1 MTNNIKKILAFA
13 LAAMM
18 IIPLAS
24 CANTGD
30 VEQSTVPPAA
40 EAQTTLPVIDE
51 TTADPSEVF
60 ELPAETQEYA
70 GKLVILNSS
79 GISMVGLDDATADTL
94 DQAVF
99 KRNALMSER
108 YGVEISEIVVKS
120 SKAVTTAENEITS
133 GDPSFDVAS
142 LNYNNATALARK
154 GLWYDLADI
163 ENISLEKSWWD
174 QSANRNYRFGEH
186 LYYTY
191 SNMETSHFDHVR
203 CFYFNHSIMAANSL
217 SVDEL
222 YTKAIEGK
230 WTLEEMYNY
239 AKDVYRDNG
248 NGIADAD
255 DIYPVVGVPST
266 TYSALCS
273 GADASYIKIDPKTSL
288 PYAYFTTEGFIDAYN
303 LILDTMSGEN
313 FFYTGCSKNT
323 EATEMFINGHG
334 LFLMTTISNS
344 NTMRSGM
351 SDDFGFLPLPKRDLE
366 QEHYTC
372 NAPNPYSIAVPVCVS
387 DPERIGFILEA
398 MAYHSTDTV
407 RTAYFEIR
415 LYGQTSR
422 DALSWQTLDLIYS
435 NIAYSIPVES
445 SVGYASKINDMMVEG
460 SRDISSY
467 IKSVQSSMEND
478 IEKFI
483 NGVE

>member
-1 MTNNIKKILAFA
+1 MKNNIKKILSFA

-18 IIPLAS
+18 LFPLAS

-30 VEQSTVPPAA
+30 VEETTVPSSP
-40 EAQTTLPVIDE
+40 EAQTTPAIDV
-51 TTADPSEVF
+51 TTVDPAEVF

-79 GISMVGLDDATADTL
+79 GISMVGLDDASADTL

-99 KRNALMSER
+99 KRNAIMSER
-108 YGVEISEIVVKS
+108 YGVEVSEIEVKS
-120 SKAVTTAENEITS
+120 SKVATTAENEIMS

-142 LNYNNATALARK
+142 LNYNNATKLARQ
-154 GLWYDLADI
+154 GLWYDLASI

-174 QSANRNYRFGEH
+174 QSANLNYRFGDH

-203 CFYFNHSIMAANSL
+203 CFYFNHSIMAENNM

-222 YTKAIEGK
+222 YMKAIDGK

-239 AKDVYRDNG
+239 AKDVYKDNG
-248 NGIADAD
+248 DGIADAD

-288 PYAYFTTEGFIDAYN
+288 PYAYFTTEGFVNAYN
-303 LILDTMSGEN
+303 LILDVMSGDN

-323 EATEMFINGHG
+323 EATEMFVNGHA

-344 NTMRSGM
+344 NAMRAGM

-372 NAPNPYSIAVPVCVS
+372 NAPNPFAIAVPVCVS

-407 RTAYFEIR
+407 RTTYFEIK

-435 NIAYSIPVES
+435 NIAYSIPVDS
-445 SVGYASKINDMMVEG
+445 SVGYSSKINEMMVEG
-460 SRDISSY
+460 SREISSY
-467 IKSVQSSMEND
+467 IKSVKSSMEKD
-478 IEKFI
+478 IENFI
-483 NGVE
+483 NGVQ

>member
-1 MTNNIKKILAFA
+1 MKNFTKRILAAA

-18 IIPLAS
+18 LFSFAS
-24 CANTGD
+24 CANIADPEAET
-30 VEQSTVPPAA
+30 TAA
-40 EAQTTLPVIDE
+40 SVAPAQTTLAIEE
-51 TTADPSEVF
+51 TTADPAEVF
-60 ELPAETQEYA
+60 ELPAESQEYA

-79 GISMVGLDDATADTL
+79 GLTAVGLDDTSADML

-99 KRNALMSER
+99 RRNAIMSER
-108 YGVEISEIVVKS
+108 YGVEVSEIVVKS
-120 SKAVTTAENEITS
+120 SQAATTAENEISS
-133 GDPSFDVAS
+133 GDPSFDVAM
-142 LNYNNATALARK
+142 LNYTNSTALARK
-154 GLWYDLADI
+154 GLWYDLASI
-163 ENISLEKSWWD
+163 NNISLEKSWWD
-174 QSANRNYRFGEH
+174 QSANLNYRFGDH

-191 SNMETSHFDHVR
+191 SNMVTSHFDHVR
-203 CFYFNHSIMAANSL
+203 CFYFNHTIMADNNL

-222 YTKAIEGK
+222 YQKAIDGN

-239 AKDVYRDNG
+239 AKDIYKDNG
-248 NGIADAD
+248 NGVADKD
-255 DIYPVVGVPST
+255 DLYPVVGVPST

-288 PYAYFTTEGFIDAYN
+288 PYAYFTTEGFVNAYN

-313 FFYTGCSKNT
+313 FFYTGCAKNT
-323 EATEMFINGHG
+323 EATDMFVNGHA

-351 SDDFGFLPLPKRDLE
+351 KDDFGFLPLPKRDTD

-372 NAPNPYSIAVPVCVS
+372 NAPNPYSIAVPACVK

-398 MAYHSTDTV
+398 MAYHSTETV
-407 RTAYFEIR
+407 RSTYFEIR

-435 NIAYSIPVES
+435 NIAYSIPVQS
-445 SVGYASKINDMMVEG
+445 TISYSSKINDMMVEG

-467 IKSVQSSMEND
+467 IASVKTSMEKD
-478 IEKFI
+478 IENFI
-483 NGVE
+483 NGVQ

>member
-1 MTNNIKKILAFA
+1 MMKKIFSLLIAA
-13 LAAMM
+13 LMLLSLAA
-18 IIPLAS
+18 
-24 CANTGD
+24 CADPADSAET
-30 VEQSTVPPAA
+30 TVPSGAS
-40 EAQTTLPVIDE
+40 
-51 TTADPSEVF
+51 TTAGSPESEEITNDPSGVF
-60 ELPAETQEYA
+60 ELPTETSEYE
-70 GKLVILNSS
+70 GKIVFLNSDTRS
-79 GISMVGLDDATADTL
+79 IAGLDDASADLL

-99 KRNALMSER
+99 KRNAIMSER
-108 YGVEISEIVVKS
+108 YGVEVSEIVVKS
-120 SKAVTTAENEITS
+120 SKAATAAENEIMS
-133 GDPSFDVAS
+133 GDPSFDVAM
-142 LNYNNATALARK
+142 LNYTNATKLARQ
-154 GLWYDLADI
+154 GLWYDLTSID
-163 ENISLEKSWWD
+163 NISLEKSWWD
-174 QSANRNYRFGEH
+174 QSANLNYSFGNQ

-191 SNMETSHFDHVR
+191 SNMVTSHFDHVR
-203 CFYFNHSIMAANSL
+203 CFYFNHSIMSANSL

-222 YTKAIEGK
+222 YMKAIDGK

-239 AKDVYRDNG
+239 AKDVYRDDG
-248 NGIADAD
+248 NGIADAS

-303 LILDTMSGEN
+303 LILDTMSGNN
-313 FFYTGCSKNT
+313 FFYTGCKKNT
-323 EATEMFINGHG
+323 EATDMFVDGHA

-344 NTMRSGM
+344 NTMRTGM
-351 SDDFGFLPLPKRDLE
+351 KDDFGFLPLPKRDLN

-372 NAPNPYSIAVPVCVS
+372 NAPNPYSMAIPVCTKE
-387 DPERIGFILEA
+387 PERIGFILEA
-398 MAYHSTDTV
+398 MAYYSTDTV
-407 RTAYFEIR
+407 RTTFFEIK

-445 SVGYASKINDMMVEG
+445 TISYSSTINGMMVEG

-467 IKSVQSSMEND
+467 IQSVKSSMEKD

-483 NGVE
+483 NEVTK

>member
-1 MTNNIKKILAFA
+1 MKNLTKRILAAA

-18 IIPLAS
+18 ILPFAS
-24 CANTGD
+24 CANT
-30 VEQSTVPPAA
+30 VEPAETTA
-40 EAQTTLPVIDE
+40 ASVAPAQTTLVIDE
-51 TTADPSEVF
+51 TTVDPAEVF
-60 ELPAETQEYA
+60 ELPDETQEYA

-79 GISMVGLDDATADTL
+79 GLTAVGLDDSSADTL

-99 KRNALMSER
+99 RRNAIMSER
-108 YGVEISEIVVKS
+108 YGVEVSEIVVKS
-120 SKAVTTAENEITS
+120 SKAATTAENEISS
-133 GDPSFDVAS
+133 GDPSFDVAM
-142 LNYNNATALARK
+142 LNYTNSTALARK
-154 GLWYDLADI
+154 GLWYDLASI
-163 ENISLEKSWWD
+163 NNISLEKSWWD
-174 QSANRNYRFGEH
+174 QSANLNYRFGDH

-191 SNMETSHFDHVR
+191 SNMVTSHFDHVR
-203 CFYFNHSIMAANSL
+203 CFYFNHTIMSDNNL

-222 YTKAIEGK
+222 YQKAIDGN

-239 AKDVYRDNG
+239 AKDVYKDNG
-248 NGIADAD
+248 NGVADKD
-255 DIYPVVGVPST
+255 DLYPVVGVPST

-288 PYAYFTTEGFIDAYN
+288 PYAYFTTEGFVNAYN

-313 FFYTGCSKNT
+313 FFYTGCAKNT
-323 EATEMFINGHG
+323 EATDMFVNGHA

-351 SDDFGFLPLPKRDLE
+351 KDNFGFLPLPKRDTD

-372 NAPNPYSIAVPVCVS
+372 NAPNPYSIAIPACAK
-387 DPERIGFILEA
+387 DPERTGFILEA
-398 MAYHSTDTV
+398 MAYHSTETV
-407 RTAYFEIR
+407 RSAYFEIR

-435 NIAYSIPVES
+435 NIAYSIPVQS
-445 SVGYASKINDMMVEG
+445 TIGYSSKINDMMVEG

-467 IKSVQSSMEND
+467 IASVKTSMEKD
-478 IEKFI
+478 IENFI
-483 NGVE
+483 NGVQ

>member
-1 MTNNIKKILAFA
+1 MKKLLALIMA
-13 LAAMM
+13 GLMLVSLAACAESTGSESTT
-18 IIPLAS
+18 AS
-24 CANTGD
+24 GATTTASSEGNG
-30 VEQSTVPPAA
+30 SA
-40 EAQTTLPVIDE
+40 EAVITD
-51 TTADPSEVF
+51 DPSLVF
-60 ELPAETQEYA
+60 ELPTETQEYA

-79 GISMVGLDDATADTL
+79 GISMAGLDDSTADTL

-99 KRNALMSER
+99 RRNAIMSEK
-108 YGVEISEIVVKS
+108 YGVEVSEIVVKS
-120 SKAVTTAENEITS
+120 SKAATTAETEIMS

-142 LNYNNATALARK
+142 LNYTNATKLARQD
-154 GLWYDLADI
+154 LWYDLASID
-163 ENISLEKSWWD
+163 NISLEKSWWD
-174 QSANRNYRFGEH
+174 QSANLNYSFGDH

-191 SNMETSHFDHVR
+191 SNMVTSHFDHVR
-203 CFYFNHSIMAANSL
+203 CFYFNHSIMSTNGL

-222 YTKAIEGK
+222 YQKAIDGK
-230 WTLEEMYNY
+230 WTLEEMYTY
-239 AKDVYRDNG
+239 AKDVYKDNG

-288 PYAYFTTEGFIDAYN
+288 PYAYFTTEEFVNAYN
-303 LILDTMSGEN
+303 LILDTMSGQN
-313 FFYTGCSKNT
+313 FFYSGCSKNT
-323 EATEMFINGHG
+323 EATDMFVNGHA

-344 NTMRSGM
+344 NTMRTSM
-351 SDDFGFLPLPKRDLE
+351 KDDFGFLPLPKRDLN
-366 QEHYTC
+366 QENYTC

-398 MAYHSTDTV
+398 MAYYSTDTV
-407 RTAYFEIR
+407 RATYFEIK

-445 SVGYASKINDMMVEG
+445 SISYSSKINDMMVEG

-467 IKSVQSSMEND
+467 VASVKNAMEKD
-478 IEKFI
+478 IANFI
-483 NGVE
+483 DEVSK

>member
-1 MTNNIKKILAFA
+1 MLVS
-13 LAAMM
+13 
-18 IIPLAS
+18 LAS
-24 CANTGD
+24 CANTEDPIDTTSAPD
-30 VEQSTVPPAA
+30 VN
-40 EAQTTLPVIDE
+40 AQTTPAAPE
-51 TTADPSEVF
+51 TTSNPAEVF

-79 GISMVGLDDATADTL
+79 GLTAVGLDDASADML

-99 KRNALMSER
+99 RRNAIISER
-108 YGVEISEIVVKS
+108 YGVEVSEITVKS
-120 SKAVTTAENEITS
+120 SKAATTAENEIMS
-133 GDPSFDVAS
+133 GDPSFDVAM
-142 LNYNNATALARK
+142 LNYTNSTALARK
-154 GLWYDLADI
+154 GLWYDLASI
-163 ENISLEKSWWD
+163 NNISLEKSWWD
-174 QSANRNYRFGEH
+174 QSANLNYRFGDH

-191 SNMETSHFDHVR
+191 SNMVTSHFDHVR
-203 CFYFNHSIMAANSL
+203 CFYFNHTIMADHNL

-222 YTKAIEGK
+222 YQKAIDGK

-239 AKDVYRDNG
+239 AKDVYKDNG
-248 NGIADAD
+248 NGIADKD

-273 GADASYIKIDPKTSL
+273 GADASYIKIDSKTSL
-288 PYAYFTTEGFIDAYN
+288 PYAYFTTEGFINAYN
-303 LILDTMSGEN
+303 LILDVMTGEN
-313 FFYTGCSKNT
+313 FFYTGCAKNT
-323 EATEMFINGHG
+323 EATEMFVNGHG

-344 NTMRSGM
+344 NTMRTGM
-351 SDDFGFLPLPKRDLE
+351 KDDFGFLPLPKRDLE

-372 NAPNPYSIAVPVCVS
+372 NAPNPYSIAIPVCTK

-407 RTAYFEIR
+407 RTTYFEIK

-435 NIAYSIPVES
+435 NIAYSVPVES
-445 SVGYASKINDMMVEG
+445 TIGYSSKINGMMVEG

-467 IKSVQSSMEND
+467 IASVKTSMEKD
-478 IEKFI
+478 IENFI
-483 NGVE
+483 NGVK

>member
-1 MTNNIKKILAFA
+1 MKNTLKKILAFV
-13 LAAMM
+13 LAAMTLLS
-18 IIPLAS
+18 LAA
-24 CANTGD
+24 CANTSD
-30 VEQSTVPPAA
+30 PVETTLPSASQ
-40 EAQTTLPVIDE
+40 AQTTPAIEE
-51 TTADPSEVF
+51 TTSDPSEVF
-60 ELPAETQEYA
+60 ELPTETQEYA

-79 GISMVGLDDATADTL
+79 GISFDGLDDASADAL
-94 DQAVF
+94 DQAIF
-99 KRNALMSER
+99 RRNAIMSEK
-108 YGVEISEIVVKS
+108 YGVEVSEIVAKS
-120 SKAVTTAENEITS
+120 SKAATTAENEIQS

-142 LNYNNATALARK
+142 LNYTNATKLARQ
-154 GLWYDLADI
+154 GLWYDLASID
-163 ENISLEKSWWD
+163 NISLEKSWWD
-174 QSANRNYRFGEH
+174 QSANLNYRFGDH

-203 CFYFNHSIMAANSL
+203 CFYFNHSIMAANNL

-222 YTKAIEGK
+222 YQKAIDGK

-239 AKDVYRDNG
+239 AKDVYKDDG
-248 NGIADAD
+248 NGVADEH

-323 EATEMFINGHG
+323 EATEMFVNGHG

-344 NTMRSGM
+344 GSMRTGM
-351 SDDFGFLPLPKRDLE
+351 KDDFGFLPLPKRGLD

-372 NAPNPYSIAVPVCVS
+372 NAPNPYSIAVPYCVS

-398 MAYHSTDTV
+398 MSYYSTDTV
-407 RTAYFEIR
+407 RTTYFEIR

-445 SVGYASKINDMMVEG
+445 SVGYSSKINDMMVEG
-460 SRDISSY
+460 SRDISHY
-467 IKSVQSSMEND
+467 IQSVKTSIEKD
-478 IEKFI
+478 IENYI
-483 NGVE
+483 NGVK

>member
-1 MTNNIKKILAFA
+1 MKNLIKRILAAA

-18 IIPLAS
+18 LLPLAS
-24 CANTGD
+24 CANTAD
-30 VEQSTVPPAA
+30 PNAETTAA
-40 EAQTTLPVIDE
+40 SVAPAQTTLAIEV
-51 TTADPSEVF
+51 TTADPAEVF

-79 GISMVGLDDATADTL
+79 GLTAVGLDDASADTL

-99 KRNALMSER
+99 RRNAIMSER
-108 YGVEISEIVVKS
+108 YGVEVSEIVVKS
-120 SKAVTTAENEITS
+120 SKAATTAENEISS
-133 GDPSFDVAS
+133 GDPSFDVAM
-142 LNYNNATALARK
+142 LNYTNATALARK
-154 GLWYDLADI
+154 GLWYDLASID
-163 ENISLEKSWWD
+163 NISLEKSWWD
-174 QSANRNYRFGEH
+174 QSANLNYRFGDH

-191 SNMETSHFDHVR
+191 SNMVTSHFDHVR
-203 CFYFNHSIMAANSL
+203 CFYFNHTIMADNNL

-222 YTKAIEGK
+222 YQKAIDGN

-239 AKDVYRDNG
+239 AKDIYKDNG

-288 PYAYFTTEGFIDAYN
+288 PYAYFTTEGFVNAYN
-303 LILDTMSGEN
+303 LILDIMTGDN
-313 FFYTGCSKNT
+313 FFYTGCAKNT
-323 EATEMFINGHG
+323 EATEMFVNGNA

-351 SDDFGFLPLPKRDLE
+351 KDDFGFLPLPKRDTD

-372 NAPNPYSIAVPVCVS
+372 NAPNPYSIAVPVCAK

-398 MAYHSTDTV
+398 MAYHSTETV
-407 RTAYFEIR
+407 RSTYFEIR

-435 NIAYSIPVES
+435 NIAYSIPVQS
-445 SVGYASKINDMMVEG
+445 TISYSSKINDMMVEG

-467 IKSVQSSMEND
+467 IASVKTSMEKD
-478 IEKFI
+478 IENFI
-483 NGVE
+483 NGVQ